1 MFFSFKKE
9 RKIGVNWVFGIIA
22 GGIIVFCSILIII
35 LCNKAWSV
43 RGLVDTAQFEAEKAR
58 LQEKVVSVYAESL
71 SKLKQ
76 DVQGIWNWNEIYKL
90 TEEKFFSLH
99 VPQKCLDQHLQT
111 WILVTQLNGS
121 DKAVADKK
129 TELLK
134 ILDKLIAA
142 VKG

>member
-1 MFFSFKKE
+1 
-9 RKIGVNWVFGIIA
+9 
-22 GGIIVFCSILIII
+22 